1 MKRSKDDLVVDLNNN
16 SENKTEALE
25 PQRKRKAKFGPF
37 ETSFDEEEE
46 NHKNQSHF
54 KASNGILLLNHLQII
69 HWTTLVTRIA
79 FKQSI

>member
-25 PQRKRKAKFGPF
+25 LQRKRKAKFGPF
-37 ETSFDEEEE
+37 ETSFDDSLFDEEEE

-69 HWTTLVTRIA
+69 H
-79 FKQSI
+79 